1 MDWRTTIRTDWLKRQ
16 PGVESV
22 RTNIVEAVVFVFGWL
37 ERERDHQ
44 ALPAD

>member
-1 MDWRTTIRTDWLKRQ
+1 MDWLKRQ

-22 RTNIVEAVVFVFGWL
+22 RINIVEAVVFVFDWL
-37 ERERDHQ
+37 EREHQ